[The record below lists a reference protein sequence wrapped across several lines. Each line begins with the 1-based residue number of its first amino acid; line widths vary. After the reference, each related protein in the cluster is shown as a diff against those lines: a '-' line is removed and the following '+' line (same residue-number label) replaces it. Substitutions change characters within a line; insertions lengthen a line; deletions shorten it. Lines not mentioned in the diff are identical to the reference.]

1 MQNWDVSGIVSLVDF
16 LSGLSRVLIMIF
28 QKKSMHQISL
38 QLLFDPGP
46 GWFHG
51 FVVCAI
57 VQRKAMHLAQCFYVA
72 IMFEF
77 LISVYSL

>member
-1 MQNWDVSGIVSLVDF
+1 
-16 LSGLSRVLIMIF
+16 
-28 QKKSMHQISL
+28 MHQISL